1 MLPEYFEFYNPVKL
15 LCGQWSLENI
25 PYELGRLRVKK
36 PLMLV
41 SGTMLQ
47 QGILQMMG
55 EPMPM
60 VLESGI
66 PQDSSFELVE
76 RRTRGKR
83 AVTEWLPSAAARC
96 WIQPRRCECCWSRSR
111 LLCVGCWAA
120 SG

>member
-55 EPMPM
+55 
-60 VLESGI
+60 
-66 PQDSSFELVE
+66 
-76 RRTRGKR
+76 
-83 AVTEWLPSAAARC
+83 
-96 WIQPRRCECCWSRSR
+96 
-111 LLCVGCWAA
+111 
-120 SG
+120 

>member
-60 VLESGI
+60 VLESGH
-66 PQDSSFELVE
+66 PTGFLL
-76 RRTRGKR
+76 RAGRAAGCARAGRG
-83 AVTEWLPSAAARC
+83 L
-96 WIQPRRCECCWSRSR
+96 
-111 LLCVGCWAA
+111 
-120 SG
+120 

>member
-41 SGTMLQ
+41 SGTMLR

-60 VLESGI
+60 VAFRRI
-66 PQDSSFELVE
+66 PPSSWSSDWL
-76 RRTRGKR
+76 RTRGKR

-111 LLCVGCWAA
+111 PLCVGCWAA

>member
-60 VLESGI
+60 VLESGMHPGKLKDDVCSPGGTTI
-66 PQDSSFELVE
+66 EAVLALEQ
-76 RRTRGKR
+76 RGFR
-83 AVTEWLPSAAARC
+83 AAVAEAVIASA
-96 WIQPRRCECCWSRSR
+96 EKNKTM
-111 LLCVGCWAA
+111 
-120 SG
+120 